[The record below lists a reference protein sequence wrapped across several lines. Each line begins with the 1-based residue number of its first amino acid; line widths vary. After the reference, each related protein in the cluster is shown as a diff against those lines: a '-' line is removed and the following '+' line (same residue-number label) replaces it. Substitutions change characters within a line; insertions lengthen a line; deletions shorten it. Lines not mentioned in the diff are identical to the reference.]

1 MKRSITTM
9 LLIGALAHSALAEA
23 DDNALGGDGEQPA
36 CDPASAQSGDLAQAA
51 DATAEVAAVT
61 SLVSTP
67 STPKASSNEIDLS
80 SLGLDE
86 GGFDDKLNIFGFADF
101 NYTGIHWVR
110 KNPPTTQKDTHGFL
124 VGKLNIYL
132 LKNLTAKTRALVEV
146 KFSFMPNAS
155 QNPDGSYISTL
166 ALDASNLNRPA
177 SWGSTTIERAY
188 IEYDVTDYLT
198 IRAGHWL
205 TPYGIWNI
213 DHGSPVVINVLPPY
227 IIGELFFPE
236 HQTGLDLFGHLYAG
250 RFQIEYH
257 LTGSNGHGAAEAQ
270 LDLDNELAYGARV
283 AVETPWGLK
292 LGGSYYRG
300 KYTGFPART
309 GALPDTYREA
319 AYGADLQYRNG
330 GLLVQSEA
338 IARERHYSVGAR
350 AASGSGF
357 AADGRDL
364 GFYLQAGYRFDVL
377 WNVMPFAMYQD
388 YKPADYPYF
397 SRVKDVQ
404 IGLNFRPSANVVY
417 KLELARVRVPE
428 DDPKL
433 LAGMKDYLYFA
444 QAAWVF

>member
-9 LLIGALAHSALAEA
+9 LLIGALAHGAFAEA
-23 DDNALGGDGEQPA
+23 DDNAPGGDDEQLPS
-36 CDPASAQSGDLAQAA
+36 DPASAQPGDLARAA
-51 DATAEVAAVT
+51 DAIAEVAAVT
-61 SLVSTP
+61 PSVSTP
-67 STPKASSNEIDLS
+67 SMPSASSNDIDLS
-80 SLGLDE
+80 SLGLDP
-86 GGFDDKLNIFGFADF
+86 GGFDDKLNIYGFADF

-110 KNPPTTQKDTHGFL
+110 EAPPTTQKDTHGFL
-124 VGKLNIYL
+124 VGKLNVYL
-132 LKNLTAKTRALVEV
+132 AKNLTPRARTLVEV

-155 QNPDGSYISTL
+155 QNSDGGYISTL
-166 ALDASNLNRPA
+166 ALDASNLNRPTT
-177 SWGSTTIERAY
+177 WGSTVIERAY

-205 TPYGIWNI
+205 TPYGIWNT

-236 HQTGLDLFGHLYAG
+236 HQTGLELFGRLDAG

-257 LTGSNGHGAAEAQ
+257 LTASNGRGAAEAQ

-283 AVETPWGLK
+283 ALETPWGLK
-292 LGGSYYRG
+292 IGGSYYRG
-300 KYTGFPART
+300 KYTGFPAST

-319 AYGADLQYRNG
+319 DYGVDLQYRNG

-350 AASGSGF
+350 AVSGSGF

-364 GFYLQAGYRFDVL
+364 GFYVQAGYRFDVL
-377 WNVMPFAMYQD
+377 GNVMPFAMYQD

-397 SRVKDVQ
+397 NRVKDVQ
-404 IGLNFRPSANVVY
+404 IGLNFRPSPNLVY
-417 KLELARVRVPE
+417 KLEVARARVPD